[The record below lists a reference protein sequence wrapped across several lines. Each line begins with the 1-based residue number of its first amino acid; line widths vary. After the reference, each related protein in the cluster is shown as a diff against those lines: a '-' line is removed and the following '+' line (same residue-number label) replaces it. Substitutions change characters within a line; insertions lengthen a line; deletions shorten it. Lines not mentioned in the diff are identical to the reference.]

1 MASHNKSF
9 DDVPREHSPTQSQD
23 DNKIMW
29 QKSVK
34 VVLDALIQTSGLGF
48 DEMRRLPE
56 AKPGSN
62 LFNSTLV
69 EAKHI
74 SLSYPALLS
83 LAHTPQWLVERPRC
97 TKQPARGGRVHKSM

>member
-1 MASHNKSF
+1 MKVSTMLPENTHC
-9 DDVPREHSPTQSQD
+9 TQSQD
-23 DNKIMW
+23 DNKVMW
-29 QKSVK
+29 QKSVRM
-34 VVLDALIQTSGLGF
+34 VLDTLIQTSGLGF

-74 SLSYPALLS
+74 SLSYPALIS
-83 LAHTPQWLVERPRC
+83 LAHTQQWLVERPRC
-97 TKQPARGGRVHKSM
+97 TR